1 MLPTG
6 APSPIFFLIIPSG
19 FNPTY
24 LSVSPPNLFNLL
36 RRGSGFTL
44 IELCVVLMII
54 GVLATISFLGVQS
67 FREKAMIAKAR
78 AEIDHIAKATLLLQT
93 DTGQWPGGQIPGAP
107 VGAGNEITDLNQ
119 GRAGLCATDGRFQ
132 NWNGPYYQQCPIP
145 KDPWGRNYM
154 FDTDYFIDGS
164 PCVAIVSGGPNKS
177 GNNVYD
183 QDNVVKV
190 LQ

>member
-1 MLPTG
+1 MLPSRT
-6 APSPIFFLIIPSG
+6 PSPTSSLIIPSF
-19 FNPTY
+19 FNPIY
-24 LSVSPPNLFNLL
+24 LSVPPPNLFNLL

-44 IELCVVLMII
+44 IELCIVVMII

-78 AEIDHIAKATLLLQT
+78 AEIDHIAKAILLLQT
-93 DTGQWPGGQIPGAP
+93 DTGQWPGGQIPGTP

-119 GRAGLCATDGRFQ
+119 DRAGLCATDGRFQ
-132 NWNGPYYQQCPIP
+132 SWNGPYYQRCPIP
-145 KDPWGRNYM
+145 KDPWGENYM

-164 PCVAIVSGGPNKS
+164 PRVAIASGGPNKS
-177 GNNVYD
+177 GNNLYD